1 MKKIVFGLLFM
12 VAIALAAKVDYSS
25 MSTEEL
31 LAMMGYIPAK
41 NINSF
46 RQELNNRLQTMSPK
60 EKKIYKKNLRKMK
73 K

>member
-1 MKKIVFGLLFM
+1 MKKILFILLFL
-12 VAIALAAKVDYSS
+12 VTIVLAAKVDYSS

-31 LAMMGYIPAK
+31 LAMMGYVPTK

-46 RQELNNRLQTMSPK
+46 KQELNQRLVNMSPK
-60 EKKIYKKNLRKMK
+60 EKKIYKENLRKIK